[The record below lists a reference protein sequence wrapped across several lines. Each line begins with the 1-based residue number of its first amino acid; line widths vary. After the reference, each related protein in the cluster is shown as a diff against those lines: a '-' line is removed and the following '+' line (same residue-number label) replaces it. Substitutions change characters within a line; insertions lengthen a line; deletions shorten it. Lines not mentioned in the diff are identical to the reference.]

1 MILDIRADIREVHE
15 ALKDVDVK
23 MRKIH
28 KKILTAL
35 TIQMRN
41 KIAKQVY
48 SKGLKKDEGDLKK
61 SIYKW
66 SKSDRTGVV
75 GSSKQY
81 IAQTHEWGKTIVPRK
96 VASMVGSKLVTRYLW
111 FKAKDGNWVK
121 TKESKVPARPF
132 FFSTAQAFIDSP
144 DFTKAIDGAVQSVLK
159 KAGLNGTGS

>member
-15 ALKDVDVK
+15 ALKDVEV
-23 MRKIH
+23 RFRTVH
-28 KKILTAL
+28 KKILSAL

-48 SKGLKKDEGDLKK
+48 SKGLKKDDGTLKS
-61 SIYKW
+61 SIYRW

-96 VASMVGSKLVTRYLW
+96 NASMVGKKLVTRYLW

-121 TKESKVPARPF
+121 TKESRVPARPF
-132 FFSTAQAFIDSP
+132 FFATAQAFIDSP
-144 DFTKAIDGAVQSVLK
+144 DFNKAIEKVVDSIIK
-159 KAGLNGTGS
+159 KAGLNG